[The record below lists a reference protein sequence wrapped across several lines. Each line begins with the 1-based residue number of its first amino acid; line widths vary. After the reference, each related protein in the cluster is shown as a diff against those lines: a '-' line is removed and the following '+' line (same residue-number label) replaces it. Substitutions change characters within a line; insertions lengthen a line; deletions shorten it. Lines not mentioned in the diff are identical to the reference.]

1 MTSAD
6 VPAPASAEAAPTKG
20 VPARHRISIALCTYN
35 GSRFLQAQLDSF
47 AAQTRLPDE
56 LVVCDDRSTDDTL
69 AIIERFAER
78 FAGHPGFAV
87 RVVCNEQRLGSTKN
101 FEKAIGLCTGDLIAT
116 SDQDDVWLPDKLAL
130 CEAAMDAE
138 PERGLVFTNADVVD
152 HELRPLGHRLWEA
165 IHFGP
170 WRRWRVRRGHGFRVL
185 LRQWLVTGATMMF
198 RAEHRAQVLPIPP
211 NWVHDGW
218 IAFVIGALAPIGV
231 VERSTMLYRQHAA
244 QQIGGKKYTWRELY
258 DLAREVGR
266 THFRLDYERFTLAQ
280 DRLRTLASQL
290 RNPRFLALVDRKVA
304 HQKRRLAIAESPS
317 RWQRIVWTVDELL
330 HWGYQRYSPA
340 TTHFLKDL
348 LF

>member
-6 VPAPASAEAAPTKG
+6 VPAPACTEAAPGQG
-20 VPARHRISIALCTYN
+20 VPARHRISIALCTYD

-47 AAQTRLPDE
+47 AAQSRLPDE
-56 LVVCDDRSTDDTL
+56 LVVCDDGSADDTV
-69 AIIERFAER
+69 AIVERFAAT
-78 FAGHPGFAV
+78 AGFPV

-101 FEKAIGLCTGDLIAT
+101 FEQAIRLCTGDFIAT

-130 CEAAMDAE
+130 CEAALEAE
-138 PERGLVFTNADVVD
+138 PARGLVFTNAEVVD
-152 HELRPLGHRLWEA
+152 DALRPLGHRLWEA

-170 WRRWRVRRGHGFRVL
+170 WRRWRVRRGHGFRML

-198 RAEHRAQVLPIPP
+198 RAQHRAQVLPIPP

-218 IAFVIGALAPIGV
+218 IALVIGALAPIAV

-266 THFRLDYERFTLAQ
+266 THFRLDYERFTAAQ
-280 DRLRTLASQL
+280 ERLRALSSAL
-290 RNPRFLALVDRKVA
+290 HDPRFLALVDRKVA
-304 HQKRRLAIAESPS
+304 
-317 RWQRIVWTVDELL
+317 
-330 HWGYQRYSPA
+330 Y
-340 TTHFLKDL
+340 
-348 LF
+348 